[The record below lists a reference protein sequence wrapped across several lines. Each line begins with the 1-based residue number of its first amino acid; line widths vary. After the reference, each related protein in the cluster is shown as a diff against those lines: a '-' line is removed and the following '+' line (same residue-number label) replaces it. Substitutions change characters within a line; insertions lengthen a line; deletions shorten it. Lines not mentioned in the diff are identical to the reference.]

1 MALKL
6 FYAPGA
12 CSLASHIALE
22 EAGLA
27 FEVER
32 LDLMA
37 GQQRDPAYLALNP
50 KGRVPFLATDHGGL
64 SESVAIL
71 DCIAALAPEKTL
83 LPEEPWTRAQ
93 AMSLLTWL
101 SGTVHG
107 TGFASVFRPARFADD
122 PDAHPAIKA
131 KGLAEVETYLDQM
144 NARIDGREYVF
155 DHFTVVDPY
164 FLILRRWGIRV
175 GLDPARW
182 PALTAHAERVAARP
196 AAARAIAREG
206 INLHS

>member
-6 FYAPGA
+6 YYAPGA
-12 CSLASHIALE
+12 CSLAAHIALE
-22 EAGLA
+22 EAGLS

-50 KGRVPFLATDHGGL
+50 KGRVPFLVTDHGGL

-71 DCIAALAPEKTL
+71 GYIAALAPEKAL
-83 LPEEPWTRAQ
+83 LPADAWARAQ
-93 AMSLLTWL
+93 AMSLLAWL

-107 TGFASVFRPARFADD
+107 TGFATVFRPGRFADD
-122 PDAHPAIKA
+122 ADAHPAIKA

-144 NARIDGREYVF
+144 NARIEGRVYAF

-175 GLDPARW
+175 GLNPARW
-182 PALTAHAERVAARP
+182 PALTTHAERVAARP
-196 AAARAIAREG
+196 GAARAIAREG